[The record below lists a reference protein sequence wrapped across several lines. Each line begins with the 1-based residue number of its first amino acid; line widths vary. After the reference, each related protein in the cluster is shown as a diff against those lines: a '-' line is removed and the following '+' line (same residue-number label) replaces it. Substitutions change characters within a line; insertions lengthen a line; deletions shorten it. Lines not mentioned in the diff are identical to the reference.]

1 MPTGTATV
9 PELTAEQVQ
18 RILVQPL
25 EDRSVFLNAGP
36 RIFDT
41 PGSPVRV
48 PKLVG
53 MTIAPTWIGENQAI
67 PDTTEMN
74 TDEVVLMPETMK
86 SIKIISRFSNEL
98 ARQSIIGFDAALRD
112 RLVTDVSNVLDNAL
126 LSSTV
131 TNGTQPLGLLNYVGT
146 QQMTAVGVPSLDDL
160 HDAIGMMFAANVDT
174 TRVRWFMT
182 SREFVGFR
190 KLKDNG
196 GRYQLQPDPTQAGGY
211 TLLGIPVRVSNRIP
225 QNGGLNTDASSIV
238 LADFSTIAVA
248 RDLAPS
254 VTVLSERYADFDQI
268 GVRIVTRYDAAP
280 LLPEAILVMRG
291 VTA

>member
-53 MTIAPTWIGENQAI
+53 MTVDPTWIGENQAI
-67 PDTTEMN
+67 PDTTEMD

-112 RLVTDVSNVLDNAL
+112 RLVTDVANVMDNAL

-131 TNGTQPLGLLNYVGT
+131 TDGTQPLGLLNYVGT
-146 QQMTAVGVPSLDDL
+146 QSMAAVGVPSLDDL
-160 HDAIGMMFAANVDT
+160 HDAIGLMFAASVDT

-182 SREFVGFR
+182 SREFVNFR
-190 KLKDNG
+190 KLKDTTN
-196 GRYQLQPDPTQAGGY
+196 RYQLQPDPTQAGQY
-211 TLLGIPVRVSNRIP
+211 TLLGIPVRVTNRIP
-225 QNGGLNTDASSIV
+225 QNGGLNADESSIV

-268 GVRIVTRYDAAP
+268 GIRVVTRYDAAP

-291 VTA
+291 VIP